1 MRQDA
6 AGVSSLCP
14 RVVAAVLSAGCGR
27 DRLEPPDPARPA
39 SALNEVELQYPQAGL
54 RFQAPDDLT
63 FDRGRE
69 PLVTSTAVGERVDRD
84 LALPAH
90 RAAAARRV
98 GARRRRAHAG
108 RRDQDPRPVLPA
120 RRVERVRVD
129 GARGLEVLGTQQ
141 VQGRERRVR
150 STHVYAKGAEFVIDT
165 YSAPQDFENA
175 DDAIFR
181 PLVESLKIDPPP
193 GG

>member
-1 MRQDA
+1 MPPVFR
-6 AGVSSLCP
+6 LCVLA
-14 RVVAAVLSAGCGR
+14 VVAAVLSAGCGR

-39 SALNEVELQYPQAGL
+39 SALNEVELEYPQAGL

-69 PLVTSTAVGERVDRD
+69 PLVTSTASGSASIAIWRYPRTEPLPRDPAALDDAERTLVDAVKTRD
-84 LALPAH
+84 PSFRLD
-90 RAAAARRV
+90 
-98 GARRRRAHAG
+98 G
-108 RRDQDPRPVLPA
+108 
-120 RRVERVRVD
+120 VERVRVD

-165 YSAPQDFENA
+165 YSAPQDFEKA